1 MTAATAAALGI
12 AWLAAQLV
20 IALIIGRVL
29 ANAAPVDEGIER
41 GS

>member
-1 MTAATAAALGI
+1 VNAHTAAALGI

-29 ANAAPVDEGIER
+29 ANAAPVEGE
-41 GS
+41 

>member
-1 MTAATAAALGI
+1 MNTLAVLGI
-12 AWLAAQLV
+12 LWLAAQAV
-20 IALIIGRVL
+20 VALIIGRVL